1 MLKLNPPEGAPMNY
15 DSLLTPKIHDINT
28 FQDFRESLADH
39 APRIEQIIAELKRAP
54 GKMMLIS
61 DLFRA
66 FHNIKGDAGLC
77 RVEFVVPLVHG
88 IETLL
93 SRMRAGEL
101 QLTEVLSEVLLLTL
115 DRLEQAVESLSN
127 NASASSLHLPTL
139 ARGLDGLSTLQADE
153 LDPACARL
161 IEAVTGFKHAAV
173 VLPDRTRA
181 EVERSN
187 EERSQDL
194 RFFRNMAL
202 QLEMRSPLFRGRTA
216 RNLQLALATNKA
228 AGGVVSSIQLEAAVY
243 MHDIGMMFLPE
254 SLWLKVERMTDAER
268 AQLVDHPA
276 WAAGLLARMDGWQD
290 ASTMCLQHHE
300 SIEGNG
306 YPNKLSGNDIV
317 PGAKILALVDAFE
330 AVMLKHSHRGQNKSV
345 LRAIAEVNASD
356 QQFDPDW
363 IEPFNRVI
371 RNMMENGGL

>member
-1 MLKLNPPEGAPMNY
+1 MNY

-39 APRIEQIIAELKRAP
+39 APRIEQIIAELKRDP
-54 GKMMLIS
+54 GKMILIS

-127 NASASSLHLPTL
+127 NASAGSLHLPTL
-139 ARGLDGLSTLQADE
+139 ARGLDGLSTLQA
-153 LDPACARL
+153 
-161 IEAVTGFKHAAV
+161 EAVA
-173 VLPDRTRA
+173 LPDRTRV
-181 EVERSN
+181 EIERSN

-228 AGGVVSSIQLEAAVY
+228 AGGVVSSTQLEAAVY

-254 SLWLKVERMTDAER
+254 SLWLKVERMSDAER

-276 WAAGLLARMDGWQD
+276 WASGLLARMDGWQD
-290 ASTMCLQHHE
+290 ASMMCLQHHE

>member
-1 MLKLNPPEGAPMNY
+1 MNY
-15 DSLLTPKIHDINT
+15 DSLLAPKIHDFNT
-28 FQDFRESLADH
+28 FQDFRESLADL
-39 APRIEQIIAELKRAP
+39 APRIEQIIAELKREP
-54 GKMMLIS
+54 GKTILIS

-77 RVEFVVPLVHG
+77 RVEFVIPLVHG

-93 SRMRAGEL
+93 SRMRAGEI
-101 QLTEVLSEVLLLTL
+101 QLTDLLSEVLLLTL
-115 DRLEQAVESLSN
+115 DRLEQAVESLSH
-127 NASASSLHLPTL
+127 NASASALQLPVL
-139 ARGLDGLSTLQADE
+139 ARGLDGLSTLEATE

-161 IEAVTGFKHAAV
+161 IEAVTGFRHAAV
-173 VLPDRTRA
+173 VLPERSRA

-187 EERSQDL
+187 EELSQDL
-194 RFFRNMAL
+194 RFFRGMAL
-202 QLEMRSPLFRGRTA
+202 QLEMRSPLFRGRTT
-216 RNLQLALATNKA
+216 RNLQLALATNRA
-228 AGGVVSSIQLEAAVY
+228 AGGVIDNTQLEAAVY

-254 SLWLKVERMTDAER
+254 SLWLKVERMSDEER
-268 AQLVDHPA
+268 AQLVDHPG
-276 WAAGLLARMDGWQD
+276 WAAGLLVRMEGWQD
-290 ASTMCLQHHE
+290 ASTMILQHHE
-300 SIEGNG
+300 NINGTG
-306 YPNKLSGNDIV
+306 YPNRLAGKDIV
-317 PGAKILALVDAFE
+317 PGAKILSLIDAFE

>member
-1 MLKLNPPEGAPMNY
+1 MNY
-15 DSLLTPKIHDINT
+15 DSLLVPKIHDINT
-28 FQDFRESLADH
+28 FQDFRESLADL
-39 APRIEQIIAELKRAP
+39 APRIEQIIAELKRDP

-77 RVEFVVPLVHG
+77 RVEFVIPLVHG

-93 SRMRAGEL
+93 ARMRAGEI

-139 ARGLDGLSTLQADE
+139 ARGLDGLSTLQAEE

-173 VLPDRTRA
+173 IVMPDRSRN

-187 EERSQDL
+187 EDRSQDL

-216 RNLQLALATNKA
+216 RNLQLALNTNKA
-228 AGGVVSSIQLEAAVY
+228 AGGVVSSTQLEAAVY

-254 SLWLKVERMTDAER
+254 SLWLKVGRMTDAER
-268 AQLVDHPA
+268 AQLIDHPA
-276 WAAGLLARMDGWQD
+276 WAAGLLSRMDGWHD

-300 SIEGNG
+300 NINGTG

-317 PGAKILALVDAFE
+317 PGAKIIALVDAFE

-356 QQFDPDW
+356 LQFDSDW

-371 RNMMENGGL
+371 RTMMENGGL